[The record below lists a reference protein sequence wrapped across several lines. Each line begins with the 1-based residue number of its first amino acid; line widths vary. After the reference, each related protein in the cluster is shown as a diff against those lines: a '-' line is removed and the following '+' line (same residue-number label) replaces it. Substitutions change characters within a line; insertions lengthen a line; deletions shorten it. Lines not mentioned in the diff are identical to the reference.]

1 MTEDRGPLGLVLSFP
16 VEEGGIW
23 MPEKVKV
30 KVDHWTCHVQFLV
43 TPWAVDYHGPPSV
56 GLLRQE
62 YWSGLPFPSPERLKN
77 IYFFSLVS
85 L

>member
-43 TPWAVDYHGPPSV
+43 TPWTIPSKEFSGP
-56 GLLRQE
+56 E
-62 YWSGLPFPSPERLKN
+62 YWRR
-77 IYFFSLVS
+77 
-85 L
+85 